1 MQLTQNIG
9 LPQYLALLACE
20 ENYGLVV
27 LYNFGGQSTI
37 LYAHNHTNQNPKKKK
52 I

>member
-20 ENYGLVV
+20 ENYGLV

-37 LYAHNHTNQNPKKKK
+37 
-52 I
+52 